1 MRNLPLNLRSL
12 RIAPRAALCFSA
24 VTLFVILLGVFA
36 LVQLKALRDTEQA
49 MEAGWLASIQI
60 TDDIQIALLHTR
72 LEAIRLLASEDGATQ
87 ATAIREIQRNRDL
100 MIERTAYY
108 REHLVLDAAERRAFD
123 QGEQLMKAYLEGQ
136 DRIVALAASD
146 REMALKLANGEQR
159 QRATDYQEHLTRSRE
174 FNSAGARQAGQ
185 EALDIYQRSV
195 GVTLGIMLL
204 AVLVTL
210 LLAWCLTRSL
220 AQPIGA
226 SLAVANA
233 IAQGELTARIETSGA
248 DEAAGLMRALAQ
260 MQDNLKNTL
269 NGISSSSG
277 RLSETVRTLTQVTD
291 QASRTLGNQN
301 AEIDQAATAVT
312 EMSAAVEEV
321 ARNAASTSQAAR
333 ESSAAAESGNA
344 KVGQALDAMQ
354 HLTQQVQSTAVQVE
368 TLAGQ
373 AQDISQ
379 VLNVIGAIAEQTN
392 LLALNAAIEAARAGE
407 QGRGFA
413 VVADEVR
420 ALAHRTQTS
429 TREIEQMIQAIQK
442 GSAEAVG
449 SMQLSTSQ
457 AQATY
462 EVAQEAGRA
471 LNEILQAVRL
481 IDERNLQIATA
492 SEQQAHVS
500 REVDRNLVSIRDLSL
515 QSSDGTRQ
523 TVGASQQLAELSGEL
538 QTLVRRFKLA

>member
-1 MRNLPLNLRSL
+1 MNLRSL

-210 LLAWCLTRSL
+210 LLAWRLTRSL

>member
-1 MRNLPLNLRSL
+1 LNLRSL
-12 RIAPRAALCFSA
+12 RIAPRATLCFGA
-24 VTLFVILLGVFA
+24 VTLFVILLGAFA
-36 LVQLKALRDTEQA
+36 MVQLNALRATEQE
-49 MEAGWLASIQI
+49 MEAQWLTSVQT

-72 LEAIRLLASEDGATQ
+72 LESIRLLASDDSATM
-87 ATAIREIQRNRDL
+87 ATAISQIEQSRDV
-100 MIERTAYY
+100 MNDRTAYY
-108 REHLVLDAAERRAFD
+108 REHLLSTAKERADFEQAAT
-123 QGEQLMKAYLEGQ
+123 QMKAYLDGL
-136 DRIVALAASD
+136 DRVVTLARTDRAAALS
-146 REMALKLANGEQR
+146 LANGEQR
-159 QRATDYQEHLTRSRE
+159 GRAEAYQEQLTRLRE
-174 FNSAGARQAGQ
+174 FNAEGARLAGQ
-185 EALDIYQRSV
+185 SATEIYGHSV
-195 GVTLGIMLL
+195 RIVLAIMAL
-204 AVLVTL
+204 AVLMTL
-210 LLAWCLTRSL
+210 LLAWRLTRSL
-220 AQPIGA
+220 AQPIGD

-233 IAQGELTARIETSGA
+233 IAAGELTREINPAGA

-260 MQDNLKNTL
+260 MQGNLKDTL
-269 NGISSSSG
+269 HGISRSSN
-277 RLSETVRTLTQVTD
+277 RLSETAQTMTVVTD
-291 QASRTLGNQN
+291 GASRTLSQQN

-333 ESSAAAESGNA
+333 ESNAAAESGNA

-354 HLTQQVQSTAVQVE
+354 RLSQQVQSTSVQVE
-368 TLAGQ
+368 GLAGQ

-379 VLNVIGAIAEQTN
+379 VLSVIGSIAEQTN

-429 TREIEQMIQAIQK
+429 TREIEQMIQAIQQ
-442 GSAEAVG
+442 GSAQALDA
-449 SMQLSTSQ
+449 MQLSTHQ

-462 EVAQEAGRA
+462 AVAQEAGAA
-471 LNEILQAVRL
+471 LSDILQAVRL

-492 SEQQAHVS
+492 AEEQAHVS
-500 REVDRNLVSIRDLSL
+500 REVDRNLISIRDLSV